1 MLEKVLSTLFIV
13 NFLAS
18 TIRVAAPILFLV
30 LGEIYAE
37 KSGVL
42 NIALEAQM
50 LTGALVGFIGAYY
63 THNNWLGL
71 LIGIVGGS
79 LISLLFAFLTVTLR
93 ADQIVVGITLNIF
106 ALGLTTFIYRVLF
119 GVAIIPPHV
128 EPMPEITIPV
138 LSALPFVGPILFQQK
153 ALVYLAFLV
162 VPIAYFV
169 LYRTTIGLNI
179 RAVGE
184 YPLAAETVGIN
195 VRGIRYMCI
204 LLTGVGAGLGGAFLS
219 IGQLS
224 RFTDNMAAGRG
235 FIALAI
241 VIFGQWNPYR
251 AALAAL
257 IFGAADA
264 LQLSLQA
271 VGLQIPSQ
279 FLLMLPYAVTV
290 IAMIVVARRAI
301 APASLAQPYV
311 KEG

>member
-106 ALGLTTFIYRVLF
+106 ALGLTTFI
-119 GVAIIPPHV
+119 
-128 EPMPEITIPV
+128 
-138 LSALPFVGPILFQQK
+138 
-153 ALVYLAFLV
+153 
-162 VPIAYFV
+162 
-169 LYRTTIGLNI
+169 
-179 RAVGE
+179 
-184 YPLAAETVGIN
+184 
-195 VRGIRYMCI
+195 
-204 LLTGVGAGLGGAFLS
+204 
-219 IGQLS
+219 
-224 RFTDNMAAGRG
+224 
-235 FIALAI
+235 
-241 VIFGQWNPYR
+241 
-251 AALAAL
+251 
-257 IFGAADA
+257 
-264 LQLSLQA
+264 
-271 VGLQIPSQ
+271 
-279 FLLMLPYAVTV
+279 
-290 IAMIVVARRAI
+290 
-301 APASLAQPYV
+301 
-311 KEG
+311 